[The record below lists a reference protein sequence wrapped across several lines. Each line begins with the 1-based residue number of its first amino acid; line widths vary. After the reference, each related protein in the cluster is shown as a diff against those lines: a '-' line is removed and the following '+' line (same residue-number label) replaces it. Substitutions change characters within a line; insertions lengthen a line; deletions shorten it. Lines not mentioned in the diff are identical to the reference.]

1 MTLLGWFHL
10 LAALVA
16 MASGAVVLLGRKGTR
31 GHRRLGWA
39 YVASMVALNGS
50 ALLIYRLFG
59 GFGPFHVAAIV
70 SLGGLVM
77 GVLVMRRPRDPRAV
91 ERHYYWMTWSYVGL
105 LAAFVSEV
113 GTRVPGAVFWW
124 AVLAGTL
131 LVVAVGSRLIRRGA
145 ASALRPFLDPP
156 AAAG

>member
-1 MTLLGWFHL
+1 MTILGGFHIAAAL
-10 LAALVA
+10 LA
-16 MASGAVVLLGRKGTR
+16 MGTGAVVLLGRKGTR
-31 GHRRLGWA
+31 RHRRLGWA
-39 YVASMVALNGS
+39 YVASMLAMNGS

-59 GFGPFHVAAIV
+59 GFGPFHVAAIA
-70 SLGGLVM
+70 SLGTLVV
-77 GVLVMRRPRDPRAV
+77 GVLVMRRPREPRAV

-113 GTRVPGAVFWW
+113 GTRAPGAGFWW

-131 LVVAVGSRLIRRGA
+131 LVLAVGARLIRRGA
-145 ASALRPFLDPP
+145 AATLRPFLDPP